1 MPGGPDSVYFSTTP
15 TSYQPPL
22 RCEPQ
27 HGLAAAQAAAAF
39 SSRFATVPT
48 AQRADLRSG
57 TDLLTSLFSF
67 DKNKRVA
74 KLVERGEYKKAAELL
89 ARQKDYLGAGR
100 LALQG
105 NDPKS
110 AANHFFCAMV
120 GPSDDLSNVKPL
132 QVGGLLVAAGNLP
145 EALAMFETARAFDRA
160 ASVAAKLKDPRR
172 AALNYERGRQ
182 YEVAA
187 RYYERAK
194 DYENAARVLAAEA
207 RESGP
212 VDVAEVRRED
222 PRSPNPAFEKRRD
235 LDLRRARLLIRAGKK
250 KDAGD
255 ILRAWPARTAQEA
268 EMVAEINGPSAG
280 VDSFLRLEMPQAA
293 LRLLEQ
299 QADPDRRQLAAV
311 QRHCGNLKAAAAIYA
326 SLGDD
331 HATAQVLEEDG
342 NFGSAAKRWE
352 KLQRYDQ
359 AAECFRKAK
368 RPKDSARCY
377 AAAGRFRAA
386 STHYLEAGETDLA
399 ARCLS
404 EREDLLGAARI
415 YAQAGSMERA
425 AELLRQVDVSA
436 PDYADAT
443 LLLVPH
449 LVESTLQADEALRR
463 INLVP
468 SQRRDA
474 KREPD
479 WLYWEARCL
488 QALARPAEALAAYR
502 RLLIPRSE
510 HRDASKRLNE
520 LEHELAVSNLTHQVT
535 TGRTLDPRPAPT
547 EGEPASKSGEHSDSF
562 STTSFERLLAESRRY
577 REGLDGA
584 LHEEI
589 APEAPSPKSDGPGR
603 IVLGQVFADRYEIE
617 AQLGQGGMGQVVRA
631 KDLLLGEPV
640 AIKTVLEG
648 AGAEYIDRL
657 IREVQICRK
666 IAHPNVVRV
675 FDAGRLDNGVFV
687 TMEFID
693 GIELSEWLVGNP
705 KPSLDRVA
713 DIAGQIAN
721 GLAAA
726 HELGVVHRDL
736 KPGNVMLEGADGDTL
751 RVKIVDFGIARMHG
765 ADATITQAGMVV
777 GSPLYMSPEQLSGRA
792 ADGRAD
798 LYALGNLI
806 YRLLAGFEPFKAKE
820 LSAILYGHLHT
831 EPQPLD
837 RVRADLPSG
846 WQELVTALLAKEP
859 TNRPQSAQDVA
870 AQIGAL
876 ATASA

>member
-1 MPGGPDSVYFSTTP
+1 M
-15 TSYQPPL
+15 
-22 RCEPQ
+22 
-27 HGLAAAQAAAAF
+27 A
-39 SSRFATVPT
+39 
-48 AQRADLRSG
+48 
-57 TDLLTSLFSF
+57 SLFSF

-74 KLVERGEYKKAAELL
+74 KLVERGDFSKAADLL
-89 ARQKDYLGAGR
+89 ARQKDFLGAGR
-100 LALQG
+100 IALQG

-120 GPSDDLSNVKPL
+120 GPSDDFSSVKPL
-132 QVGGLLVAAGNLP
+132 QVGGLLVAAGHLS

-172 AALNYERGRQ
+172 AALNYERGRK
-182 YEVAA
+182 YEIAA

-194 DYENAARVLAAEA
+194 EYENAARVLAAEA
-207 RESGP
+207 RESGK
-212 VDVAEVRRED
+212 VDVDKVRQEDPTAPDPVNERRRE
-222 PRSPNPAFEKRRD
+222 
-235 LDLRRARLLIRAGKK
+235 LDLRRARLLIRAGKP
-250 KDAGD
+250 KDAGG

-268 EMVAEINGPSAG
+268 ELIAEINGPAAG
-280 VDSFLRLEMPQAA
+280 VDAFLRLEMPQAA

-299 QADPDRRQLAAV
+299 QPDPDRRQLAAV
-311 QRHCGNLKAAAAIYA
+311 QRHCGNLKAAAALYA

-331 HATAQVLEEDG
+331 QATAQILEEDG

-352 KLQRYDQ
+352 KLQRYDR

-377 AAAGRFRAA
+377 AAAGHHRAA

-399 ARCLS
+399 ARCLA
-404 EREDLLGAARI
+404 EQGELLAAARI
-415 YAQAGSMERA
+415 YAHAGSMERA
-425 AELLRQVDVSA
+425 AELLGQIDVSA
-436 PDYADAT
+436 PEYEEAT
-443 LLLVPH
+443 LMLVPH
-449 LVESTLQADEALRR
+449 LVETSLQPEEALRR

-468 SQRRDA
+468 AARRDPQHA
-474 KREPD
+474 PD
-479 WLYWEARCL
+479 WLYWEGRCL
-488 QALARPAEALAAYR
+488 QALSRSAEALSAFR

-520 LEHELAVSNLTHQVT
+520 LEHGLAVSNLTHQVA
-535 TGRTLDPRPAPT
+535 TGQARSIDP
-547 EGEPASKSGEHSDSF
+547 GGSGGPRSAAETKTPSGDDSF

-577 REGLDGA
+577 REGLESDLPDEPA
-584 LHEEI
+584 
-589 APEAPSPKSDGPGR
+589 AKEATPTNSTNPGR
-603 IVLGQVFADRYEIE
+603 IAVGEVFADRYEVE
-617 AQLGQGGMGQVVRA
+617 ARLGQGGMGQVYRA
-631 KDLLLGEPV
+631 NDLLLGEPV

-648 AGAEYIDRL
+648 AGTEYIDRL

-666 IAHPNVVRV
+666 ISHPNVVRI
-675 FDAGRLDNGVFV
+675 FDAGRLESGVFV
-687 TMEFID
+687 TMEFLD
-693 GIELSEWLVGNP
+693 GVALAEWLGRDERPTLSE
-705 KPSLDRVA
+705 VA
-713 DIAGQIAN
+713 DIACQIAR

-726 HELGVVHRDL
+726 HDLGVVHRDL
-736 KPGNVMLEGADGDTL
+736 KPGNVMLVGDEKDR

-806 YRLLAGFEPFKAKE
+806 YRLLTGFEPFKAKE

-837 RVRADLPSG
+837 RVRADLPGG
-846 WQELVTALLAKEP
+846 WQELVDELLAKEP
-859 TNRPQSAQDVA
+859 EQRPAHAHDVVA
-870 AQIGAL
+870 RLEAL
-876 ATASA
+876 AS